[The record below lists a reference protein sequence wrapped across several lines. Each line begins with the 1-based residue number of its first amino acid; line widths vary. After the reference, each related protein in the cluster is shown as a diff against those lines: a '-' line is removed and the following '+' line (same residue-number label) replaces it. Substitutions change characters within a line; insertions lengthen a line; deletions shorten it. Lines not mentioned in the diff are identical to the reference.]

1 MSMTSTKESSSSEAA
16 WTSDNPTTPG
26 SEAREETDEGGWDGW
41 MAVAGCWCTQFIS
54 VGHANAF
61 GVYEAFYEE
70 QYLSNES
77 SSAIAWIGSTQLALL
92 FGMGLIAGPFFDKG
106 YFRLLLLSSSAL
118 YIFCNFML
126 SITKPHQFYQIF
138 LSQGLGMGLAMGMML
153 TPTVGLVGHHF
164 RKRRGAL
171 ALGIATT
178 GAAIGGAVDPIML
191 NNLINRGGGASTESF
206 QRAVRINGALNA
218 GLLVLANLLMREK
231 KSTGSTKVERPKV
244 NVIGFLKERAYVTMC
259 IGWLLASFG
268 VWFPVVYVQLFST
281 LKGFS
286 PTFSF
291 YSLSILNGA
300 AILGRVLPNF
310 LADYIGALTLLIPMT
325 FGMGATVLG
334 YLGVGSVAEDAVAT
348 AILGFFNNGCISL
361 IIAAS
366 ANSAKHKG
374 EIGARIGM
382 VTSFV
387 AIPTLIGP
395 PINGALLTSNF
406 IWSRPIIFSGV
417 CTLIGAAFLALAR
430 IFQASSNR
438 TNGTRITM
446 EVQPSEGRKLS
457 TSGTPASPSSPS
469 DTMKIDDEM
478 KEYEPRTSETA
489 GSVVGIEV

>member
-1 MSMTSTKESSSSEAA
+1 
-16 WTSDNPTTPG
+16 
-26 SEAREETDEGGWDGW
+26 
-41 MAVAGCWCTQFIS
+41 
-54 VGHANAF
+54 HANAF

-118 YIFCNFML
+118 YIFCNFIL

-178 GAAIGGAVDPIML
+178 GAAIGGTVDPIML
-191 NNLINRGGGASTESF
+191 NNLINRGGGASAESF
-206 QRAVRINGALNA
+206 QRAVRINGGLNA
-218 GLLVLANLLMREK
+218 GLLVLANLLMKEK
-231 KSTGSTKVERPKV
+231 ESAVKVKNPKV
-244 NVIGFLKERAYVTMC
+244 NVLGFLKERAYVTMC

-268 VWFPVVYVQLFST
+268 VWFPVVYIQLFST
-281 LKGFS
+281 LQGFS

-310 LADYIGALTLLIPMT
+310 LADYIGALNLLIPMT
-325 FGMGATVLG
+325 FGMGGTVLG
-334 YLGVGSVAEDAVAT
+334 YLGVGSVAQDAVAT

-374 EIGARIGM
+374 EIGYRFALAL
-382 VTSFV
+382 SSP
-387 AIPTLIGP
+387 IPTLIGP

-417 CTLIGAAFLALAR
+417 RHHPTL
-430 IFQASSNR
+430 
-438 TNGTRITM
+438 
-446 EVQPSEGRKLS
+446 RK
-457 TSGTPASPSSPS
+457 T
-469 DTMKIDDEM
+469 
-478 KEYEPRTSETA
+478 EY
-489 GSVVGIEV
+489 